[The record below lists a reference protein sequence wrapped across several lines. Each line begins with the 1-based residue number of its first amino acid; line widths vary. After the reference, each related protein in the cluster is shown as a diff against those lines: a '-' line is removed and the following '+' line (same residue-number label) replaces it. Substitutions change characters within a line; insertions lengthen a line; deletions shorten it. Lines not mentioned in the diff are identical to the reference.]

1 MRQELLKFYRA
12 NRLLNRVVVIAVIFV
27 IIFNIPSFKLEIPF
41 SGFWY
46 SLALAITSSFVFYII
61 ITYAPENTKKKH
73 LSPLINKHL
82 KFLLAKATVPFEIF
96 GNNCWWEELTL
107 DEIQNKLENLTDK
120 DEVTHVN
127 FVSDWGFRHPNRG
140 EYLITQHEQMKE
152 EAKIILGFSP
162 YVEDSLYLLVTDIM
176 LSWYND
182 YIWHLKLFIKLP
194 NRHSLKFLA
203 TEIYNYKNILIQLK
217 EYLEKI
223 N

>member
-1 MRQELLKFYRA
+1 MTSLSFSRNFSLIFCKVFLKFLPLSRDA
-12 NRLLNRVVVIAVIFV
+12 KSV
-27 IIFNIPSFKLEIPF
+27 SE
-41 SGFWY
+41 W
-46 SLALAITSSFVFYII
+46 SLIVEGYFAGKSLYFLYFTAI
-61 ITYAPENTKKKH
+61 KKH

-82 KFLLAKATVPFEIF
+82 KFLLTKATVPFQMF
-96 GNNCWWEELTL
+96 GNNYWREELTL

-182 YIWHLKLFIKLP
+182 YIWHLKLFIRLP
-194 NRHSLKFLA
+194 NKYSLKFLA
-203 TEIYNYKNILIQLK
+203 AEVYDYKNILIQLK